1 MSLTV
6 QIHENVMTDEQFFE
20 FCQMN
25 RDIKIERNKNGK
37 VLIMAPTGS
46 FTGSFN
52 YSFGFEFG
60 IWNRKAKQGIIFDSS
75 TGFTMP
81 DGSVRS
87 PDLSWISNEK
97 WEAIDAEKRERFAP
111 ICPDFL
117 VEIRSKNDSIKILKE
132 KMLNYI
138 EYGCR
143 LGWLIDRCEQKVYI
157 YRNDGSISIVKSFD
171 EKLSGEDVLVG
182 FELDL
187 GLFK

>member
-6 QIHENVMTDEQFFE
+6 QIYKNVMSDEQFFE

-25 RDIKIERNKNGK
+25 RDVRIERTTNAIIIQSPQNS
-37 VLIMAPTGS
+37 ATGN
-46 FTGSFN
+46 FN
-52 YSFGFEFG
+52 VELGFEFD
-60 IWNRKAKQGIIFDSS
+60 IWNRKAKKGIIFDSS

-81 DGSVRS
+81 DGSVLS

-97 WEAIDAEKRERFAP
+97 WEAIDAEQKERFAP
-111 ICPDFL
+111 VCPDFL
-117 VEIRSKNDSIKILKE
+117 VEIRSKNDSIKILKK
-132 KMLNYI
+132 KMVNYM
-138 EYGCR
+138 EFGCR
-143 LGWLIDRCEQKVYI
+143 LGWLIDRYEQKIYI
-157 YRNDGSISIVKSFD
+157 YRNDGSISIVKSLD

>member
-1 MSLTV
+1 MSLTI
-6 QIHENVMTDEQFFE
+6 QIQENVMTDEQFFE

-25 RDIKIERNKNGK
+25 RDVRIERTNNLIIIQSPQNSATGNFNVELGFELGIWNRRAKNGK
-37 VLIMAPTGS
+37 V
-46 FTGSFN
+46 
-52 YSFGFEFG
+52 
-60 IWNRKAKQGIIFDSS
+60 FDSS

-87 PDLSWISNEK
+87 PDLSWILNDK
-97 WEAIDAEKRERFAP
+97 WEAIDVEKRERFAP
-111 ICPDFL
+111 VCPDFL
-117 VEIRSKNDSIKILKE
+117 VEIRSKNDSLKILKK

-138 EYGCR
+138 EFGCR
-143 LGWLIDRCEQKVYI
+143 LGWLIDRYEQKVYI

-187 GLFK
+187 RLFK